1 MDASRPRSMM
11 QTIWDGQASWQSS
24 PYAPIRSHSPGA
36 GTPRFMPGNNGISKE
51 EMAEMLGPMEA
62 NLRSINE
69 KLGGLHSYVQ
79 QVENNVNSTWH
90 TMHERTCA
98 LDTSLKVIETSDK
111 QVITAAG

>member
-36 GTPRFMPGNNGISKE
+36 GTPRFMPGNAGITKE
-51 EMAEMLGPMEA
+51 EMAEMMRPVFG
-62 NLRSINE
+62 NLSSINE
-69 KLGGLHSYVQ
+69 KLIADACEAS
-79 QVENNVNSTWH
+79 ENNVNITWN